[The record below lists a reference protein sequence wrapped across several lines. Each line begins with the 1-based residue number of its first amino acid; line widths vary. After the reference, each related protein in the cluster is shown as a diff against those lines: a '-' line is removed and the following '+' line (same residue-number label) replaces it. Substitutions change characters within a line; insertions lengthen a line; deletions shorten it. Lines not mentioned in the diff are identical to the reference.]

1 MRATFEAI
9 AAQCPLLLPHV
20 AGVSASFASIVAAR
34 IALPKS
40 FALAEDFRPIAP
52 EIRRLMATLS
62 ECWADRAALEQFLV
76 CTFWLPTLVGAIF
89 GFRKHFMLIDH
100 IDLADAMIGHA
111 PPFDEAPTNAFV
123 IEIVKLILAAESF
136 VVSCKEI
143 RAVGGV
149 FPKFSET
156 TGIELTDGITVVST
170 LDVVPAEDATLKEFI
185 VSFWEKSRRS
195 E

>member
-1 MRATFEAI
+1 MVRATFEAI

-123 IEIVKLILAAESF
+123 IEIVLASPQNRSSSAARRFAQSAECSRSSPKPPGSNSPTGSP
-136 VVSCKEI
+136 SC
-143 RAVGGV
+143 
-149 FPKFSET
+149 
-156 TGIELTDGITVVST
+156 
-170 LDVVPAEDATLKEFI
+170 
-185 VSFWEKSRRS
+185 RRS
-195 E
+195 TSYPRRTRP